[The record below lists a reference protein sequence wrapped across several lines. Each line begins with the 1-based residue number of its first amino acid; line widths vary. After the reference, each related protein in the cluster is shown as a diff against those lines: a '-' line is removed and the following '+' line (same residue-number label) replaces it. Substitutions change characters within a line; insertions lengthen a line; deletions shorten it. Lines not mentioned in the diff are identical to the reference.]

1 MGKCIWDAPPAE
13 RIIDSD
19 QYFLYNYFTMRII
32 TRKRLLEF
40 AAKHPSAH
48 SGLDHWYRVMKRN
61 DFTTFAELRQTFPHA
76 DQVGKL
82 TIFNIGGN
90 KARLIAAI
98 HYNHRRVYI
107 RHVLTHTEYDQGKW
121 KEE

>member
-1 MGKCIWDAPPAE
+1 MH
-13 RIIDSD
+13 
-19 QYFLYNYFTMRII
+19 II

-40 AAKHPSAH
+40 AEKHPSAH

-61 DFTTFAELRQTFPHA
+61 DFDNFAALRQTFPSA

-82 TIFNIGGN
+82 TVFNIGGN

-98 HYNHRRVYI
+98 HYNRHRIYI
-107 RHVLTHTEYDQGKW
+107 RHVLTHPEYDKGKW
-121 KEE
+121 KET